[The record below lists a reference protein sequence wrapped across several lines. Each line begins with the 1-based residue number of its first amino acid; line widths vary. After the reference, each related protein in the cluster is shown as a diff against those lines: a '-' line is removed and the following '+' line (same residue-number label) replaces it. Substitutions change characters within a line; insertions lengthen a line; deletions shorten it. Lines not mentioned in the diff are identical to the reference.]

1 MIDKLYNDKQNPP
14 IKLNKSFY
22 NFKNDDIN
30 LISFK
35 KKLARCQSDFLYH
48 LSHRTN
54 DKILSPMNFKSDKRL
69 YRPQEIIK
77 LRNQI
82 KSQENNVFYDFNS
95 NRSFYEKR
103 NKSQNI
109 FNKSNSKYESYYNTL
124 IQNSVNKRKYYKNK
138 VKEIEKNEKKKEMKR
153 KKIKYIVY

>member
-48 LSHRTN
+48 LSHGTY
-54 DKILSPMNFKSDKRL
+54 DYSYYFKSNKRL
-69 YRPQEIIK
+69 NKPQEIIK
-77 LRNQI
+77 LRNYFNNN
-82 KSQENNVFYDFNS
+82 ENLFDI
-95 NRSFYEKR
+95 
-103 NKSQNI
+103 NI
-109 FNKSNSKYESYYNTL
+109 
-124 IQNSVNKRKYYKNK
+124 
-138 VKEIEKNEKKKEMKR
+138 
-153 KKIKYIVY
+153 

>member
-48 LSHRTN
+48 LSHGTY
-54 DKILSPMNFKSDKRL
+54 DKILYP
-69 YRPQEIIK
+69 IILK
-77 LRNQI
+77 VI
-82 KSQENNVFYDFNS
+82 KE
-95 NRSFYEKR
+95 
-103 NKSQNI
+103 
-109 FNKSNSKYESYYNTL
+109 
-124 IQNSVNKRKYYKNK
+124 
-138 VKEIEKNEKKKEMKR
+138 
-153 KKIKYIVY
+153 